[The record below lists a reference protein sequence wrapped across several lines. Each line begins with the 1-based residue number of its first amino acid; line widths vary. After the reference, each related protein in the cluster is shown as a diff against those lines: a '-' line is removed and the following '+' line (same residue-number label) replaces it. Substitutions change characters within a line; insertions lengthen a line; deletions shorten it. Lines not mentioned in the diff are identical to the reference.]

1 MKNSYSTR
9 ELAEILSVNESTVK
23 RWADSGFIECVKTKG
38 GHRKFPIRSVL
49 KFIHENQMNV
59 PALSFAEFEK
69 KDVQAH
75 LSAGFVD
82 VLVSPLK
89 EAALQGDS
97 FEVQR
102 LMRAGLVSQPDIIL
116 LYTQLVF
123 PALVEI
129 GTDWENGKLGVDAE
143 HLATEAIKS
152 ALVRFQSEIH
162 VKAPNGL
169 IAVVTCFDGEIHDL
183 AITCIAGF
191 LTSEGWKVYHLGQ
204 DIPTDDLALF
214 IMAKKPDLLAIS
226 ADIIEDEKRFVSDMN
241 NKIVPAAKKAGSITI
256 VGGPSVPSKFT
267 GRLKCDILSDS
278 ITDIKSVHQR
288 LINEKDVTVK

>member
-1 MKNSYSTR
+1 MKNNYSTR

-23 RWADSGFIECVKTKG
+23 RWADSGFIECLKTKG

-82 VLVSPLK
+82 VLVAPLK
-89 EAALQGDS
+89 RAALQGDS

-102 LMRAGLVSQPDIIL
+102 LMRAGFVSQPDILL

-129 GTDWENGKLGVDAE
+129 GLDWENKKLGVDAE

-162 VKAPNGL
+162 LKSPNGL
-169 IAVVTCFDGEIHDL
+169 TAVVTCFDGEIHDI
-183 AITCIAGF
+183 AITCIASF
-191 LTSEGWKVYHLGQ
+191 LTSEGWRVYHLGQ

-214 IMAKKPDLLAIS
+214 VMAKKPDLLAIS
-226 ADIIEDEKRFVSDMN
+226 ADIIENEKLFVSDIN
-241 NKIVPAAKKAGSITI
+241 NKIVPAASKAGALTI
-256 VGGPSVPSKFT
+256 VGGPNIPARYA
-267 GRLKCDILSDS
+267 GRLKCDTLSENIADV
-278 ITDIKSVHQR
+278 KQVHER
-288 LINEKDVTVK
+288 LINERAATVK